1 MSQDFIHSQGVI
13 FLPHILRRLANR
25 FIDECAVV
33 SADLGIDVPQR
44 LESTVQLLLDSGTR
58 SVMDI
63 AGSIGQSHPFVI
75 KGVKELKALKLVD
88 VRSDPKDKRRTLVT
102 LTAKGKTQAERLVAV
117 RPVFEAAYL
126 SLMKEADA
134 DVFEALWRIESA
146 LKKTSFAERVAVNSL
161 L

>member
-1 MSQDFIHSQGVI
+1 M
-13 FLPHILRRLANR
+13 
-25 FIDECAVV
+25 
-33 SADLGIDVPQR
+33 
-44 LESTVQLLLDSGTR
+44 
-58 SVMDI
+58 
-63 AGSIGQSHPFVI
+63 
-75 KGVKELKALKLVD
+75 KELKALKLVD